1 MNLKRTGEDM
11 AERVNKQVAKQTA
24 MMTRQTA
31 MLIDRAAGLADRV
44 EAMQSQ
50 MTKRVVPQPKPRPQ
64 RTVLLL
70 LAAAGAGYV
79 AAYLFDPE
87 QGRGRR
93 AEIARRAGGLGRE
106 ATRAAQRGTVLATDK
121 AAGVKARVLRGDG
134 STDDL
139 TLLDRVE
146 SEIFRDPSI
155 PKGDINLMVIDGK
168 AVIRGQVTQPQIGAI
183 EAAVRKVVG
192 VKDVEN
198 LLHTAGTPAP
208 NKASALAAGDG
219 GTAVSTDSP

>member
-219 GTAVSTDSP
+219 GTGVSTDSP

>member
-1 MNLKRTGEDM
+1 MNLNLKRTSEDM

-24 MMTRQTA
+24 MLTRQTA

-44 EAMQSQ
+44 DSMQADL
-50 MTKRVVPQPKPRPQ
+50 TKRVVPQPQPRRR
-64 RTVLLL
+64 RTLLQL
-70 LAAAGAGYV
+70 RAAAGAGYG
-79 AAYLFDPE
+79 AAYFFDPE
-87 QGRGRR
+87 QGRARR
-93 AEIARRAGGLGRE
+93 AEVARRAGGMGRE
-106 ATRAAQRGTVLATDK
+106 ATRVAQRSTVLATDR
-121 AAGVKARVLRGDG
+121 AAGIKARVLRGDG

-155 PKGDINLMVIDGK
+155 PKGDINLMVVDGR
-168 AVIRGQVTQPQIGAI
+168 AVIRGQVTEPQIGAI

-198 LLHTAGTPAP
+198 LLHTPGTPAP
-208 NKASALAAGDG
+208 NKASARAAGNAEVG
-219 GTAVSTDSP
+219 SA